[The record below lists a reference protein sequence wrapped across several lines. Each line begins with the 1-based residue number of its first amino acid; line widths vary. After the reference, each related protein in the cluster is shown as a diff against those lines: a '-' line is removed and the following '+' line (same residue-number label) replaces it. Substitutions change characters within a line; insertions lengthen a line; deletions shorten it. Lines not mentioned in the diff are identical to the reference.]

1 MAAIEA
7 VAAAATKEVAVQ
19 TAREAATQAAR
30 EIAQKMVSDAGTQGI
45 GNEMQT
51 AMMER
56 QTIQEGFRVGEMPET
71 KGEGREMF
79 RQKESDAAEE
89 LRGKFEAEEPQSG
102 IDSASETESPEVQTA
117 VETEVQSAEVAQG
130 VVESQNVVEPT
141 EQTEAH
147 ECAEAVEHGEPTK
160 YNLITRNQSLEGDVH
175 PVTGVHFEQKTVI
188 DAEGNEA
195 TGVFPKFESDFD
207 AQLPR
212 DMLKSSDKEQFTEC
226 NNQLK
231 DAVSKDPEAAKK
243 FSGEQLEQI
252 KNGDTPD
259 GYTWH
264 HNEECG
270 KMQLVKSDVHAQTGH
285 TGGRSIWGGGS
296 EFRV

>member
-7 VAAAATKEVAVQ
+7 VAAAAAKEVAVQ

-71 KGEGREMF
+71 KGEGREIF

-117 VETEVQSAEVAQG
+117 AETEVQPAEVAQE

>member
-1 MAAIEA
+1 MAIEA
-7 VAAAATKEVAVQ
+7 VAAIAAK
-19 TAREAATQAAR
+19 EAAVGAAKEAALQSAR
-30 EIAQKMVSDAGTQGI
+30 EIAQKMATEAGAQGS
-45 GNEMQT
+45 GPELQT

-56 QTIQEGFRVGEMPET
+56 QTMQEGFRIGEMPET
-71 KGEGREMF
+71 KGEGREILKQ
-79 RQKESDAAEE
+79 RESDAAEE
-89 LRGKFEAEEPQSG
+89 LRGRLDTEETQPGEIAE
-102 IDSASETESPEVQTA
+102 T
-117 VETEVQSAEVAQG
+117 
-130 VVESQNVVEPT
+130 
-141 EQTEAH
+141 H
-147 ECAEAVEHGEPTK
+147 ECAEAAEHGEPVK
-160 YNLITRNQSLEGDVH
+160 YNLITRNQSLEGDAH
-175 PVTGVHFEQKTVI
+175 PVTGVPFEQKTVI

-212 DMLKSSDKEQFTEC
+212 EMLTSSDKEQFAEC

-231 DAVSKDPEAAKK
+231 EAVSKDPEAARK

-252 KNGDTPD
+252 GNGDTPD

>member
-7 VAAAATKEVAVQ
+7 ITATAVKEVAVQ
-19 TAREAATQAAR
+19 AAREAATQAAR
-30 EIAQKMVSDAGTQGI
+30 EIAQKMVADAGAQGA
-45 GNEMQT
+45 GNEMRT
-51 AMMER
+51 ALMER
-56 QTIQEGFRVGEMPET
+56 QTMQEGFRVGEMPET

-79 RQKESDAAEE
+79 RQKESDAVEE
-89 LRGKFEAEEPQSG
+89 LRGKFEAEETQPE

-117 VETEVQSAEVAQG
+117 VETEVQSAEVAQE

>member
-1 MAAIEA
+1 MSISAAIA
-7 VAAAATKEVAVQ
+7 VVAKEVVVKEVAVKAAKEAALQ
-19 TAREAATQAAR
+19 ATREVAQKIATDAATQG
-30 EIAQKMVSDAGTQGI
+30 AGK
-45 GNEMQT
+45 ELQT

-56 QTIQEGFRVGEMPET
+56 QTMQEGFRTGEMPET
-71 KGEGREMF
+71 KGEGRELAKQ
-79 RQKESDAAEE
+79 READAAEE
-89 LRGKFEAEEPQSG
+89 LRGKLDGDETQPEIAERQELSDTPNVEVQQHVEVQETTEATASVETQG
-102 IDSASETESPEVQTA
+102 VSETQE
-117 VETEVQSAEVAQG
+117 
-130 VVESQNVVEPT
+130 VVEAQETNPIRYDL
-141 EQTEAH
+141 Q
-147 ECAEAVEHGEPTK
+147 
-160 YNLITRNQSLEGDVH
+160 TRNQGLEGDVH
-175 PVTGVHFEQKTVI
+175 PVTGVQFEKKTVV
-188 DAEGNEA
+188 DAEGNEV

-231 DAVSKDPEAAKK
+231 DAVSKDPEVAKK